1 MNRSQR
7 VFRNLSTHCSCPI
20 QWQRRRALR
29 NPGSKGKQFSS
40 YGDDDRVAHTSILIH
55 GVQKLND
62 LAAEVREEEER
73 LSAAG
78 VPRDE
83 DTASSTLYGIAV
95 SGAVVA
101 LLTLDARRQ
110 RSTGDH
116 SVDTPPRTMII
127 LDFSDITLDF
137 WNAIAV
143 ALIAMAA
150 REDELARHE
159 FYRAH
164 DLRIA
169 PPSVGV
175 KKRGWELKGRT
186 SAAFD
191 ADDDL

>member
-1 MNRSQR
+1 M
-7 VFRNLSTHCSCPI
+7 
-20 QWQRRRALR
+20 
-29 NPGSKGKQFSS
+29 
-40 YGDDDRVAHTSILIH
+40 
-55 GVQKLND
+55 
-62 LAAEVREEEER
+62 REEEER

-110 RSTGDH
+110 RSVGDDSDH

-169 PPSVGV
+169 PPSAGV
-175 KKRGWELKGRT
+175 KKRGWELHSRT